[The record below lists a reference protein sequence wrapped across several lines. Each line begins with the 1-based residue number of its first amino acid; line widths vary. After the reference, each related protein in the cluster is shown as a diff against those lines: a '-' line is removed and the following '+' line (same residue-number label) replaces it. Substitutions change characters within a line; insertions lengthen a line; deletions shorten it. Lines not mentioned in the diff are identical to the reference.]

1 MKKINYYFTLG
12 FVFFIT
18 LGVNAG
24 NLKVTGYFPSYRA
37 TTNVSAQ
44 CAMLTDIIFS
54 FINPNS
60 TGNLIKTNTD
70 ATFGFDENKF
80 IIVRDAASSNGTNLW
95 LALGGAD
102 DSGIRT
108 ARLND
113 INANSTYRTTLAT
126 ELVTYANAN
135 GCYGVSIDHE
145 FPVGSTNITNHLAFL
160 QALHTAI
167 LASTNVNL
175 KVAVAV
181 GGEYAGV
188 ANHLGYVDNSLFS
201 TNANLVDEWHVMAYD
216 MPVPNGTGYDANS
229 HSSLNDARG
238 TMEGWNTKGVPYNKM
253 LLGVPFYAR
262 SSSNRANTLEYNNLG
277 GTKSTNFGQDSYGTW
292 YYNGCPTIQSK
303 MELAY
308 TTKQSMGILIWDLGQ
323 DFAPSDPYSLL
334 KCIND
339 KKAVMCPVPKPNMGA
354 DKGFCAPNTVTLN
367 PGVPA
372 SAGRTFAWYKNNVL
386 QVETTTTLAVSSAG
400 TYRVKITEGSCY
412 AEDEIIIVAGS
423 PFTTTG
429 ASGCNGDN
437 LILTVNNPDGAKTYD
452 WYDAAISGTKKGSGT
467 TYSQVFNSN
476 TTLYVEEKAT
486 GVNTYTGA
494 IQTYGD
500 VELLGGQFQAM
511 PYNNSYRG
519 QRITVLADLTVKYVR
534 IYVSHAA
541 GASGKIRVLKA
552 VDNSLITES
561 STFTYATKTSTGSG
575 YDIVDLAVNFA
586 LTTGD
591 YFIYPECTS
600 GTLGFG
606 ANKGQAF
613 TQSGVFEVEKNS
625 YVDWSPGGTATFL
638 TSEKNDA
645 AHVHYGSLFKI
656 VIETGANAS
665 CGRTAATATTVSCA
679 APVVAITKP
688 TSNQNFPFDGNPINL
703 AATVTSNL
711 GIASVSFE
719 IWDGVTKLATI
730 VPSQNV
736 STFSATWTPTTW
748 YSSRKYTLKAIATD
762 TKTPTAQVTNAT
774 VDFIV
779 VSSTST
785 SELIP
790 VTVSQVNL
798 YPNPSSSNLN
808 VNVSAAKAGAATIS
822 VYDLAGRTL
831 FTSTQTISIG
841 ANISSVDVNS
851 LASGSYILNVTMNGE
866 TVNKSFSVVK

>member
-1 MKKINYYFTLG
+1 MTLCLAFFLTLG
-12 FVFFIT
+12 A
-18 LGVNAG
+18 NAG

-44 CAMLTDIIFS
+44 CDYLTDIIYS
-54 FINPNS
+54 FINPNT

-70 ATFGFDENKF
+70 ATFGFDANKF
-80 IIVRDAASSNGTNLW
+80 IIVRDAAAAKGTNLW

-102 DSGIRT
+102 DSGNRT
-108 ARLND
+108 ARLNA

-126 ELVTYANAN
+126 ELVTYAVAN

-145 FPVGSTNITNHLAFL
+145 FPVGSTNVSNHLLFL

-167 LASTNVNL
+167 LASGNVNL
-175 KVAVAV
+175 KVALAV
-181 GGEYAGV
+181 GGEYAGGT
-188 ANHLGYVDNSLFS
+188 NHLGYVDNSLFS
-201 TNANLVDEWHVMAYD
+201 ANANLVDEWHLMAYD
-216 MPVPNGTGYDANS
+216 MPVPNGTPYHASN
-229 HSSLNDARG
+229 HSSYADAQG

-277 GTKSTNFGQDSYGTW
+277 GTKATNFGQDNYGSW

-339 KKAVMCPVPKPNMGA
+339 KKLIMCPVPKPNMGA
-354 DKGFCAPNTVTLN
+354 DKGFCAPNTVTLD

-372 SAGRTFAWYKNNVL
+372 SGGRTFQWYKDNSLVSG
-386 QVETTTTLAVSSAG
+386 QSGTTLVVSAAG
-400 TYRVKITEGSCY
+400 TYRVKITEGSCF

-437 LILTVNNPDGAKTYD
+437 LTLSVNNPDGAKTYD
-452 WYDAAISGTKKGSGT
+452 WYDAAVSGSKVGT
-467 TYSQVFNSN
+467 GTSYSQVFNAT
-476 TTLYVEEKAT
+476 TTLYVEEKAA

-494 IQTYGD
+494 IQTYQD
-500 VELLGGQFQAM
+500 VEGLGGQFQAM

-519 QRITVLADLTVKYVR
+519 QRITVSADLTVKYVR

-541 GASGKIRVLKA
+541 GATGKIRVLKA

-561 STFTYATKTSTGSG
+561 STFTYPTKTVTGSG

-638 TSEKNDA
+638 TSEKTDP
-645 AHVHYGSLFKI
+645 AHVHYGSLFKF

-665 CGRTAATATTVSCA
+665 CGRTAATASTISCA
-679 APVVAITKP
+679 APSVTITKP
-688 TSNQNFPFDGNPINL
+688 TTNQDFPFDGNPIDL
-703 AATVTSNL
+703 QATVTSGL
-711 GIASVSFE
+711 GLASVVFE
-719 IWDGVTKLATI
+719 IWDGGTKLATI
-730 VPSQNV
+730 TPSQNN
-736 STFSATWTPTTW
+736 STFSATWTATTW
-748 YSSRKYTLKAIATD
+748 YTSRTYTLKVVATD
-762 TKTPTAQVTNAT
+762 TKTPTAQVTNST
-774 VDFIV
+774 VNFTV
-779 VSSTST
+779 TSGLSVT
-785 SELIP
+785 AVTP
-790 VTVSQVNL
+790 VTVSNVSL

-808 VNVSAAKAGAATIS
+808 VNVNAAKGGIATVS
-822 VYDLAGRTL
+822 VYDLAGRVL
-831 FTSTQTISIG
+831 STNVLSVSVG
-841 ANISSVDVNS
+841 ENISSVDVSS
-851 LASGSYILNVTMNGE
+851 LASGSYILNVSMNGE